1 VLRST
6 SSSAARFSAGLEFM
20 FVLHLEAQSDEET
33 TQDAMLHAQSHQGTR
48 IFTQWGKTV
57 Q

>member
-1 VLRST
+1 
-6 SSSAARFSAGLEFM
+6 M

-48 IFTQWGKTV
+48 IFTQWGKIV